1 MAFTS
6 VVITLEQPAYA
17 DCILDEDWPEKP
29 CLDTPPYSN
38 EYLRQVWE
46 QYYEYK
52 GKEWMDEKRA
62 EMDMA
67 IQNGTLREWV
77 ETQSSPDNFANHN
90 VWQYYYLNEA
100 PNAYGQQP
108 TPEQLQECRE
118 LRITPDKCSEE
129 MIWEQSQMDIAM
141 YLIGIGAAIAGIM
154 AFLIL
159 RKRKK

>member
-1 MAFTS
+1 
-6 VVITLEQPAYA
+6 
-17 DCILDEDWPEKP
+17 
-29 CLDTPPYSN
+29 
-38 EYLRQVWE
+38 
-46 QYYEYK
+46 
-52 GKEWMDEKRA
+52 MDGKRA

-90 VWQYYYLNEA
+90 VWQYYYLNEEA

-118 LRITPDKCSEE
+118 LRITPDKCSEQ
-129 MIWEQSQMDIAM
+129 MILQARYLQHEEIKRIGWEQSQMDIAM
-141 YLIGIGAAIAGIM
+141 YLIGIAAAIAGIM